1 MVDGKAGTGNTPVE
15 KMLAMIFSLW
25 YLASIFPVILT
36 YLSGSTKGLQVS
48 ILGPFF
54 YHLMISINSFLYFE
68 SLNICN
74 QDVTSANKIA
84 AIHAV
89 LAVACLMVYRN

>member
-1 MVDGKAGTGNTPVE
+1 MVDGKPGTGNTPVE

-25 YLASIFPVILT
+25 YLASIIPVILT
-36 YLSGSTKGLQVS
+36 YASSSTKGLQVA

-54 YHLMISINSFLYFE
+54 YHLMISINSFLYLD

-74 QDVTSANKIA
+74 QDVTSANKIGV
-84 AIHAV
+84 IHAV
-89 LAVACLMVYRN
+89 LALACPMVYRN